1 MAAFTFIVGLVIL
14 LGGSEL
20 FVRGSSRLAAALGVP
35 TLVIGLTVVAFG
47 TSAPE
52 AAVGIQSALG
62 GEADIGLGNVIG
74 SNIANVLL
82 ILGVASLF
90 SPIPVSTRVVR
101 VDVPVMVG
109 FSILLWVLCFDGD
122 LGRLDGLL
130 LLALAVVYNV
140 WLVAAARRESA
151 RVGLPKLPRT
161 RPLTS
166 VGLVAAGLVAIVFG
180 AGWLV
185 KGAVSL
191 AQTVGLSELVIG
203 LTVVAIG
210 TSMPEVATSLV
221 AGLRGEEDIAVG
233 NVVGSNVFNILL
245 VLGATATLAPI
256 PIAVPRAALTFDLP
270 IMIAVSASCLPI
282 FFIDYR
288 IGRRL
293 GLLFLFYYVAYTSYL
308 VLRAKEH
315 DATEGFSFVLTRF
328 VLPLTLITLGVL
340 VYRAWK
346 ARRGELPDPD
356 AGGPTAP

>member
-1 MAAFTFIVGLVIL
+1 MAVLTFIVGLAIL

-20 FVRGSSRLAAALGVP
+20 FVRGSSRLAAAMGVP
-35 TLVIGLTVVAFG
+35 ALVIGLTVVAFG

-52 AAVGIQSALG
+52 AAVGIQSAMG

-82 ILGVASLF
+82 ILGVASLV

-109 FSILLWVLCFDGD
+109 FSVLLWVLCFDQA
-122 LGRLDGLL
+122 LGRSDGIL
-130 LLALAVVYNV
+130 LLALAVIYNV
-140 WLVAAARRESA
+140 WLVTAARRESA
-151 RVGLPKLPRT
+151 RIGLPKLPRT
-161 RPLTS
+161 RPITS
-166 VGLVAAGLVAIVFG
+166 VALVVAGLVAIVVG
-180 AGWLV
+180 ARWLV
-185 KGAVSL
+185 DGAVSI
-191 AQTVGLSELVIG
+191 AQAVGLSELVIG

-210 TSMPEVATSLV
+210 TSMPEVATSLM

-245 VLGATATLAPI
+245 VLGATAMLAPV
-256 PIAVPRAALTFDLP
+256 PLAVPRAALTFDLP
-270 IMIAVSASCLPI
+270 IMVAVSASCLPI

-293 GLLFLFYYVAYTSYL
+293 GLLFLFYYAAYNSYL

-315 DATEGFSFVLTRF
+315 DALEGFGFVLTRF

-346 ARRGELPDPD
+346 ARRGELPTPPD
-356 AGGPTAP
+356 AGA